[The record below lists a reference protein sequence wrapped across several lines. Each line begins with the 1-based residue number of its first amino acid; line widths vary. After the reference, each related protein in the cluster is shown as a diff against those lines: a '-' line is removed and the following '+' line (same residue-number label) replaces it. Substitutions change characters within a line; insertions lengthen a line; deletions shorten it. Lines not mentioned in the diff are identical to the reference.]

1 MVENQGGTRVLHRG
15 LTAEQLT
22 LKKGNDMKDAQ
33 QQHDEDM
40 TSAKPVSRRKLKKLL
55 AEASYD
61 PIANAMERHPGL
73 TEEKAEAMA
82 KAFGF

>member
-1 MVENQGGTRVLHRG
+1 
-15 LTAEQLT
+15 
-22 LKKGNDMKDAQ
+22 MKDAQ
-33 QQHDEDM
+33 QQHDEAM
-40 TSAKPVSRRKLKKLL
+40 ISAKPVSRKKLIKFL
-55 AEASYD
+55 AEATYN